1 MTDDKKPKEQTE
13 LEKIHDDQGISR
25 DGQATGH
32 KPDGGWP
39 ERDSLHNIGDLED

>member
-13 LEKIHDDQGISR
+13 LEKVHDDQGIPR

-32 KPDGGWP
+32 RPEEWP
-39 ERDSLHNIGDLED
+39 ERDSLHNIDDLED